1 MRDSFEFTW
10 HSPLTQEDWKK
21 LSDAELENA
30 MSVTF
35 QTPQGRQVRY
45 IKCEVLDKIRAE
57 IINLANAYDYQ
68 QSFNHGLMR
77 AVQIIDK
84 YREEQEDNGFFDEI
98 MDDESEDEETYE
110 KIKEIIDKVKEQ
122 EE

>member
-57 IINLANAYDYQ
+57 IEALPKTYPFVNHYDMY
-68 QSFNHGLMR
+68 
-77 AVQIIDK
+77 VKEDDVKKIIDK
-84 YREEQEDNGFFDEI
+84 YLD
-98 MDDESEDEETYE
+98 S
-110 KIKEIIDKVKEQ
+110 
-122 EE
+122 